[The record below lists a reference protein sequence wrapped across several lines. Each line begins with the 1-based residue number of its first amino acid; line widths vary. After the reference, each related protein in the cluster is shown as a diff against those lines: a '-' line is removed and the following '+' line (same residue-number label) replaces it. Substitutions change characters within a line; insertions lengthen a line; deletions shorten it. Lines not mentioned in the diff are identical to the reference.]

1 MSSYAEAG
9 IRQYRIEPV
18 LDEQTTNICRYLHGK
33 TFSVADA
40 LRRFDRIEQ
49 LEDPEAIKQAMPW
62 VREAQDRETRPHPAL
77 RGRRRWSDRP
87 RRGHGLCP
95 CGGRRMPDTKPRE
108 PETTAPTTGD
118 DHRGRLRPRPGG
130 PGTRRR
136 SRTRPSSGRAT

>member
-9 IRQYRIEPV
+9 VRQYRIEAV

-62 VREAQDRETRPHPAL
+62 VREAQDRDTGRTRLYVDGGAGRTDIAEVTRSAMGTRDD
-77 RGRRRWSDRP
+77 RGDFRPLVSDAILSDMGIGYP
-87 RRGHGLCP
+87 PYHGLC
-95 CGGRRMPDTKPRE
+95 RS
-108 PETTAPTTGD
+108 TTLAVV
-118 DHRGRLRPRPGG
+118 
-130 PGTRRR
+130 
-136 SRTRPSSGRAT
+136 